1 MIYPYVTHLCHSAA
15 EAILKVKSERLS
27 QRFMDM
33 FLPDGQALR
42 AGSFVRMPG
51 LAGVMEAG
59 LWNFYE
65 GNFSQELEDEVTD
78 IHISI

>member
-1 MIYPYVTHLCHSAA
+1 MTHLCHSAA

-27 QRFMDM
+27 QRFTDM
-33 FLPDGQALR
+33 FLPGGQALR

-51 LAGVMEAG
+51 LAGVMEAS

-65 GNFSQELEDEVTD
+65 GNFSQEMEDEVASTY
-78 IHISI
+78 